1 MTVHT
6 GEDVRSDEQLLAAF
20 VRGEDAALGV
30 LAGRHERAM
39 VGYAAGMLGGDEA
52 KARDAVQETWVRVI
66 RHAGT
71 FRGKAA
77 AKTWIYR
84 ILINRCREVTRRQR
98 RRGEVVGDVEPGA
111 GPGGDAGAGDGPAR
125 AVSRDLL
132 ARVRAALG
140 EMTPDRREVVLLCH
154 HRGMTHREA
163 AAALQIPVGTVKT
176 RLYAAMDEL
185 RAILGVEARNDG

>member
-1 MTVHT
+1 MMARAV
-6 GEDVRSDEQLLAAF
+6 GDRSAARTDEQLLAAF
-20 VRGEDAALGV
+20 VRGEDAALGT
-30 LAGRHERAM
+30 LAERYERAM

-71 FRGKAA
+71 FRGRSAV
-77 AKTWIYR
+77 KTWLYR
-84 ILINRCREVTRRQR
+84 ILINRCREVARKER
-98 RRGEVVGDVEPGA
+98 RRGEWVGEV
-111 GPGGDAGAGDGPAR
+111 DAGADDGGGDGEPR

-132 ARVRAALG
+132 ARVRGALG
-140 EMTPDRREVVLLCH
+140 EMSAERREVVLLCH

-163 AAALQIPVGTVKT
+163 AAALGLPVGTVKT

-185 RAILGVEARNDG
+185 RAMLGLEAMRDG